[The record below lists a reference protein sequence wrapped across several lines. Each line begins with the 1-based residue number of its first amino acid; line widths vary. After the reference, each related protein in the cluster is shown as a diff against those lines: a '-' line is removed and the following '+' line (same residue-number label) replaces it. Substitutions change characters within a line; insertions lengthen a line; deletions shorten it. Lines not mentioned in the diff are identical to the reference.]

1 MKVIQKAVLISSVVA
16 AGVVQAAPASQFQ
29 DWGRVLSSS
38 ARYER
43 INEPQQICRD
53 ERVFVP
59 SESRNNAGAV
69 LGGLAG
75 AIIGSQV
82 GKGNG
87 RVAAAAVG
95 AATGAIAGDRMGGGG
110 ASGSVEQTVQRCE
123 SVDRWHSR
131 RIGYD
136 VVYEYQ
142 GRTYSSFMREA
153 PGNFLRLQVS
163 VRPD

>member
-1 MKVIQKAVLISSVVA
+1 MKVIQQAVLISSVMA
-16 AGVVQAAPASQFQ
+16 AGFAQAAPAAQFQ

-43 INEPQQICRD
+43 INEPQQMCRD

-59 SESRNNAGAV
+59 SESRSNAGAV

-95 AATGAIAGDRMGGGG
+95 AATGAMVGDRMGGTGVG
-110 ASGSVEQTVQRCE
+110 GSVEQTVQRCE

-131 RIGYD
+131 LVGYD

-142 GRTYSSFMREA
+142 GRTYSSFMPQV
-153 PGNFLRLQVS
+153 PGDFLRLQVS